1 MSGPG
6 SGLRDGVENSRLA
19 ERLRELRRRTGLTLA
34 ALAER
39 TPYSK
44 SSWERYLNAKKLPPR
59 GAVEALCRLAG
70 EPPGQLVALWE
81 LADAAW
87 SGRGR
92 SGGARS
98 GTRSGVRSGA
108 GDPSGGTERGRGVA
122 QRRSVAPGEGAVGVA
137 AGARREVP
145 GPRASVV
152 EESVAPAGG
161 GDRATPARPP
171 QPAPQ
176 QQPPSQAS
184 QPPPQPSPPTQPSRR
199 VAAAGAGAC
208 AGVVA
213 VVAALVFG
221 AAEGA
226 VGSGPVDGAAPR
238 PSEVT
243 GCRAT
248 ACDGKDPES
257 MYCEL
262 PGAAR
267 TPWERTAARGQR
279 VQIRYGTACGAVWG
293 RLRDGRVGDRLEVSV
308 PGAEPRSVRVV
319 DRFDAE
325 GDLVTPMAAARGPEG
340 IRLCLYP
347 AGGAAEECFSQ

>member
-19 ERLRELRRRTGLTLA
+19 ERMRELRRRTGLTLA

-59 GAVEALCRLAG
+59 GAVEALCLLAG

-98 GTRSGVRSGA
+98 GTRSGA
-108 GDPSGGTERGRGVA
+108 GA
-122 QRRSVAPGEGAVGVA
+122 QR
-137 AGARREVP
+137 EVTA
-145 GPRASVV
+145 PRANVV
-152 EESVAPAGG
+152 EEVAAPPGG
-161 GDRATPARPP
+161 GDHVTPDRPP
-171 QPAPQ
+171 RPS
-176 QQPPSQAS
+176 QQPPQT
-184 QPPPQPSPPTQPSRR
+184 PQPSPPSQPSQLSQPLRPPQPPRR
-199 VAAAGAGAC
+199 VAAAAGAC

-226 VGSGPVDGAAPR
+226 VGSGPVDGAGPR
-238 PSEVT
+238 PSEVA
-243 GCRAT
+243 GCRAG

-279 VQIRYGTACGAVWG
+279 VQIRYGTACGAAWG
-293 RLRDGRVGDRLEVSV
+293 RLRDGRVGDRLEVSA
-308 PGAEPRSVRVV
+308 PGAAPRSVRVV

-325 GDLVTPMAAARGPEG
+325 GELVTPMAAARGPEG

-347 AGGAAEECFSQ
+347 AGGGTEECFSR

>member
-19 ERLRELRRRTGLTLA
+19 ERLRELRRRTGLSLA

-59 GAVEALCRLAG
+59 GAVEALCLLAG

-92 SGGARS
+92 PGGARS
-98 GTRSGVRSGA
+98 GTRSG
-108 GDPSGGTERGRGVA
+108 
-122 QRRSVAPGEGAVGVA
+122 
-137 AGARREVP
+137 AGAQQEATA
-145 GPRASVV
+145 PRANVV
-152 EESVAPAGG
+152 EEEVAAPAGG
-161 GDRATPARPP
+161 GDHMTPDRPP
-171 QPAPQ
+171 QPPQTPQ
-176 QQPPSQAS
+176 QPQQLPQPPSR
-184 QPPPQPSPPTQPSRR
+184 PPKPPRR
-199 VAAAGAGAC
+199 VAAAAAGAC

-213 VVAALVFG
+213 VVVALVFG

-243 GCRAT
+243 GCRAA
-248 ACDGKDPES
+248 ACEGKDPES
-257 MYCEL
+257 MYCEF

-267 TPWERTAARGQR
+267 TPWRRTAARGQR
-279 VQIRYGTACGAVWG
+279 VQIRYGAACGAVWG

-308 PGAEPRSVRVV
+308 PGAESRSVRVV

-340 IRLCLYP
+340 VRLCLYP
-347 AGGAAEECFSQ
+347 AGGGTEECFSR